1 MQKRIK
7 GALIL
12 FSTLLIGVLIGTL
25 LSGWFVRDRLRPIPH
40 PRHFVRST
48 ERLIAPQ
55 DEEQRQAVRAVLR
68 RYAAALRTLDTKHRE
83 ALKEQL
89 DATRAELAPLLSEE
103 QLRRLDR
110 RLRRFGEL
118 MGPWRER
125 QRQRHNKV
133 KPRGNE

>member
-1 MQKRIK
+1 MRERTK

-12 FSTLLIGVLIGTL
+12 FSTLLIGVLLGAL

-68 RYAAALRTLDTKHRE
+68 RYAAKLRALDAKHRE
-83 ALKEQL
+83 ALKEQM
-89 DATRAELAPLLSEE
+89 DASRTELAPLLSEE

-110 RLRRFGEL
+110 RQRRFGEL

-125 QRQRHNKV
+125 QRHKKV
-133 KPRGNE
+133 KTHGNE

>member
-1 MQKRIK
+1 MRQRTK

-12 FSTLLIGVLIGTL
+12 FSTLLIGVLIGAL

-40 PRHFVRST
+40 PRHFARST

-55 DEEQRQAVRAVLR
+55 NEEQRRAVRAVLR
-68 RYAAALRTLDTKHRE
+68 RYATQIRVLDAEHRE

-89 DATRAELAPLLSEE
+89 AAARAELAPLLSAD
-103 QLRRLDR
+103 QLQRLDR
-110 RLRRFGEL
+110 RQRRFGEL

-125 QRQRHNKV
+125 HKKM

>member
-68 RYAAALRTLDTKHRE
+68 RYAAALRALDTKHRE

-125 QRQRHNKV
+125 QRHK
-133 KPRGNE
+133 K

>member
-1 MQKRIK
+1 MQKRTK

-68 RYAAALRTLDTKHRE
+68 RYAAALRALDTKHRE

-125 QRQRHNKV
+125 QRHKKM
-133 KPRGNE
+133 KPHGNE

>member
-1 MQKRIK
+1 MRGKTK

-68 RYAAALRTLDTKHRE
+68 RYAAALRALDTKHRE

-125 QRQRHNKV
+125 HKRQRQK
-133 KPRGNE
+133 K

>member
-1 MQKRIK
+1 MRERTK

-12 FSTLLIGVLIGTL
+12 FSTLLIGVLIGVL

-55 DEEQRQAVRAVLR
+55 DEEQRRAVRTVLR
-68 RYAAALRTLDTKHRE
+68 HYAAKLRALDAEHRE

-110 RLRRFGEL
+110 RQRRFGEL

-125 QRQRHNKV
+125 PRPKKI
-133 KPRGNE
+133 KPPRE

>member
-1 MQKRIK
+1 MRQRTK

-12 FSTLLIGVLIGTL
+12 FSTLLIGVLIGAL
-25 LSGWFVRDRLRPIPH
+25 LAGWFVRDRLRPIPH
-40 PRHFVRST
+40 PRHFARST

-55 DEEQRQAVRAVLR
+55 DEEQRRAVRAVLR
-68 RYAAALRTLDTKHRE
+68 RYATQIRALDAEHRE

-89 DATRAELAPLLSEE
+89 AAARAELAPLLSAD
-103 QLRRLDR
+103 QLQRLDR
-110 RLRRFGEL
+110 RQRRFGEL

-125 QRQRHNKV
+125 HKKM

>member
-125 QRQRHNKV
+125 QRQRQK
-133 KPRGNE
+133 K

>member
-1 MQKRIK
+1 MRARTK

-25 LSGWFVRDRLRPIPH
+25 LSGWFIRDRLRPIPH

-55 DEEQRQAVRAVLR
+55 DEKQRQAVRAVLR
-68 RYAAALRTLDTKHRE
+68 RYAATLRALDAKHRE
-83 ALKEQL
+83 ALKEQM
-89 DATRAELAPLLSEE
+89 DASRAELAPLLSAE

-110 RLRRFGEL
+110 RQRRFGEL

-125 QRQRHNKV
+125 QRHK
-133 KPRGNE
+133 KMKTSGNE

>member
-1 MQKRIK
+1 MQKRTK

-68 RYAAALRTLDTKHRE
+68 RYAAALRALDTKHRE

-125 QRQRHNKV
+125 QRHK
-133 KPRGNE
+133 K

>member
-1 MQKRIK
+1 MRGRTK

-55 DEEQRQAVRAVLR
+55 DEQQRQAVRDVLR
-68 RYAAALRTLDTKHRE
+68 RHAAALRELNAKHRE

-89 DATRAELAPLLSEE
+89 DASRAELVPLLSEE
-103 QLRRLDR
+103 QLRRMDR

-125 QRQRHNKV
+125 PRHKKM
-133 KPRGNE
+133 KPHGNE

>member
-1 MQKRIK
+1 MRGRTK

-55 DEEQRQAVRAVLR
+55 DEQQRQAVRDVLR
-68 RYAAALRTLDTKHRE
+68 RHAAALRELNAKHRE

-89 DATRAELAPLLSEE
+89 DASRTELAPLLSEE
-103 QLRRLDR
+103 QLRRMDR

-125 QRQRHNKV
+125 PRHKKM
-133 KPRGNE
+133 KPHGNE

>member
-1 MQKRIK
+1 MQKRTK

-25 LSGWFVRDRLRPIPH
+25 LFGWFVRDRLRPIPH

-125 QRQRHNKV
+125 HKRQRQK
-133 KPRGNE
+133 K

>member
-1 MQKRIK
+1 MRGRTK

-68 RYAAALRTLDTKHRE
+68 RHAAALRELNAKHRE
-83 ALKEQL
+83 SLKEQL
-89 DATRAELAPLLSEE
+89 DASRAELVPLLSEE

-110 RLRRFGEL
+110 RQRRFGEL

-125 QRQRHNKV
+125 QHHKKKKSHGNK
-133 KPRGNE
+133 

>member
-1 MQKRIK
+1 MQKRTK
-7 GALIL
+7 GALII

-68 RYAAALRTLDTKHRE
+68 RYATALRELNTEHRE

-110 RLRRFGEL
+110 RQRRFGEL

-125 QRQRHNKV
+125 PRHKRM
-133 KPRGNE
+133 KPHGNE

>member
-1 MQKRIK
+1 MRGKTK

-12 FSTLLIGVLIGTL
+12 FSTLLIGVLIGSL

-40 PRHFVRST
+40 SRYFVRST

-55 DEEQRQAVRAVLR
+55 DEEQLR
-68 RYAAALRTLDTKHRE
+68 ELNAKHRE
-83 ALKEQL
+83 SLKEQL

-103 QLRRLDR
+103 QLRRMDR

-125 QRQRHNKV
+125 PHHKKMKPHGNK
-133 KPRGNE
+133 

>member
-1 MQKRIK
+1 MRGKTK

-48 ERLIAPQ
+48 ERLIEPQ
-55 DEEQRQAVRAVLR
+55 DEAQRRAMRAVLR
-68 RYAAALRTLDTKHRE
+68 RHAAALRELNAKHRQK
-83 ALKEQL
+83 LKEQL
-89 DATRAELAPLLSEE
+89 DASRAELAPLLSEQ

-110 RLRRFGEL
+110 RQRRFGEL
-118 MGPWRER
+118 MGPWPER
-125 QRQRHNKV
+125 QRHK
-133 KPRGNE
+133 KMKTHGNE

>member
-1 MQKRIK
+1 MRGKTK

-68 RYAAALRTLDTKHRE
+68 RYAAALRELNAKHRE

-89 DATRAELAPLLSEE
+89 DSSRAELAPLLSEE

-110 RLRRFGEL
+110 RQRRFGEL

-125 QRQRHNKV
+125 HKRQRHK
-133 KPRGNE
+133 K

>member
-1 MQKRIK
+1 MREKTK

-25 LSGWFVRDRLRPIPH
+25 LSGWFIRDRMRPIPH
-40 PRHFVRST
+40 PRYFVRST

-55 DEEQRQAVRAVLR
+55 DEEQRQAVRTVLR
-68 RYAAALRTLDTKHRE
+68 RYVAKLRALDAKHRE

-89 DATRAELAPLLSEE
+89 DAARVELAPLLSEE

-110 RLRRFGEL
+110 RQRRFGEL

-125 QRQRHNKV
+125 QRHK
-133 KPRGNE
+133 KMKSHGNE

>member
-1 MQKRIK
+1 MRGKTK

-55 DEEQRQAVRAVLR
+55 NEEQRQAVRAVLR
-68 RYAAALRTLDTKHRE
+68 HYATALRELNAEHRE

-110 RLRRFGEL
+110 RQRRFGEL

-125 QRQRHNKV
+125 PRHKKM
-133 KPRGNE
+133 KPHGNE

>member
-1 MQKRIK
+1 MRKKTK

-25 LSGWFVRDRLRPIPH
+25 LSGWFIRDRLRPIPH
-40 PRHFVRST
+40 PRYFVRST

-55 DEEQRQAVRAVLR
+55 DEEQRQAVRTVLR
-68 RYAAALRTLDTKHRE
+68 QYVAKLRALNAKHRE

-89 DATRAELAPLLSEE
+89 DAARAELAPLLSEE

-110 RLRRFGEL
+110 RQRRFGEL

-125 QRQRHNKV
+125 QRHKKM

>member
-1 MQKRIK
+1 MRGKTK

-25 LSGWFVRDRLRPIPH
+25 LSGWFVRDRLRPIPQ

-48 ERLIAPQ
+48 ERLIGPQ
-55 DEEQRQAVRAVLR
+55 DEEQRQAVRDVLR
-68 RYAAALRTLDTKHRE
+68 RHAAALRELNAKHRE

-89 DATRAELAPLLSEE
+89 DASRAELAPLLSEE
-103 QLRRLDR
+103 QLRRMDR

-125 QRQRHNKV
+125 QHHKKMN
-133 KPRGNE
+133 PHGNE

>member
-1 MQKRIK
+1 MRGKTK

-12 FSTLLIGVLIGTL
+12 FSTLLIGVLIGAL

-55 DEEQRQAVRAVLR
+55 NEEQRQAVRAVLR
-68 RYAAALRTLDTKHRE
+68 HYATALRELNTKHRE

-89 DATRAELAPLLSEE
+89 DATRAELAPLLSEA

-110 RLRRFGEL
+110 RQRRFGEL

-125 QRQRHNKV
+125 PRHKKTKTPRNK
-133 KPRGNE
+133 

>member
-1 MQKRIK
+1 MRGKTK

-68 RYAAALRTLDTKHRE
+68 RYAAALRALDTKHRE

-125 QRQRHNKV
+125 QRHK
-133 KPRGNE
+133 K

>member
-1 MQKRIK
+1 MRGRTK
-7 GALIL
+7 GALII

-68 RYAAALRTLDTKHRE
+68 RYATALRELNTEHRE

-110 RLRRFGEL
+110 RQRRFGEL

-125 QRQRHNKV
+125 PRHKRM
-133 KPRGNE
+133 KPHGNE

>member
-1 MQKRIK
+1 MRGRTK

-55 DEEQRQAVRAVLR
+55 DEQQRQAVRDVLR
-68 RYAAALRTLDTKHRE
+68 RHASALRELNAKHRE

-89 DATRAELAPLLSEE
+89 DASRAELAPLLSEE
-103 QLRRLDR
+103 QLRRMDR

-125 QRQRHNKV
+125 PRHKKM
-133 KPRGNE
+133 KPPGNE

>member
-1 MQKRIK
+1 MRGKTK

-12 FSTLLIGVLIGTL
+12 FSTLLIGVLIGIL

-40 PRHFVRST
+40 SRHFVRST
-48 ERLIAPQ
+48 ERLISPQ

-68 RYAAALRTLDTKHRE
+68 RHAAALRELNAEHRE

-103 QLRRLDR
+103 QLQRLDR
-110 RLRRFGEL
+110 RQRRFGEL

-125 QRQRHNKV
+125 PRHK
-133 KPRGNE
+133 KMKSPGNE

>member
-125 QRQRHNKV
+125 QRHK
-133 KPRGNE
+133 K

>member
-1 MQKRIK
+1 MRGRTK

-12 FSTLLIGVLIGTL
+12 FSTLIIGVLIGTL

-55 DEEQRQAVRAVLR
+55 DEQQRQAVRDVLR
-68 RYAAALRTLDTKHRE
+68 RHAAALRELNAKHRE

-89 DATRAELAPLLSEE
+89 DASRAELAPLLSDE
-103 QLRRLDR
+103 QLRRFDR
-110 RLRRFGEL
+110 RQRRFGEL

-125 QRQRHNKV
+125 PRHKKM
-133 KPRGNE
+133 KPHGNE

>member
-1 MQKRIK
+1 MRGRTK
-7 GALIL
+7 GALII

-68 RYAAALRTLDTKHRE
+68 RYATALRELNAEHRE

-110 RLRRFGEL
+110 RQRRFGEL

-125 QRQRHNKV
+125 PRHKKM
-133 KPRGNE
+133 KPHGNE

>member
-12 FSTLLIGVLIGTL
+12 FCTLLIGVLIGTL

-103 QLRRLDR
+103 QLRRLNR

-125 QRQRHNKV
+125 QRQRHK
-133 KPRGNE
+133 K

>member
-1 MQKRIK
+1 MRPRTK

-12 FSTLLIGVLIGTL
+12 VSTLLIGVLIGTL

-55 DEEQRQAVRAVLR
+55 DEEQHRAVRAVLR
-68 RYAAALRTLDTKHRE
+68 RYATTLRALDAEHRE
-83 ALKEQL
+83 ALKDQL
-89 DATRAELAPLLSEE
+89 AAARAELAPLLSAD
-103 QLRRLDR
+103 QLQRLDR
-110 RLRRFGEL
+110 RQRRFGEL

-125 QRQRHNKV
+125 SRHKKLKPPGNK
-133 KPRGNE
+133 

>member
-55 DEEQRQAVRAVLR
+55 DEEQRQAVRAVLS
-68 RYAAALRTLDTKHRE
+68 RYAAALRALDTKHRE

-125 QRQRHNKV
+125 QRHK
-133 KPRGNE
+133 K

>member
-1 MQKRIK
+1 MREKTK

-25 LSGWFVRDRLRPIPH
+25 LSGWFIRDRMRPIPH
-40 PRHFVRST
+40 PRYFVRST

-55 DEEQRQAVRAVLR
+55 DEEQRQAVRTVLR
-68 RYAAALRTLDTKHRE
+68 RYVAKLRALDAKHRE

-89 DATRAELAPLLSEE
+89 DAARAELAPLLSEE

-110 RLRRFGEL
+110 RQRRFGEL

-125 QRQRHNKV
+125 QRHK
-133 KPRGNE
+133 K

>member
-1 MQKRIK
+1 MRGRTK

-12 FSTLLIGVLIGTL
+12 FSTLLIGVLIGIL

-40 PRHFVRST
+40 SRHFVRST

-55 DEEQRQAVRAVLR
+55 DEEQRQAVRTVLR
-68 RYAAALRTLDTKHRE
+68 RHAAALRELNAKHRE

-89 DATRAELAPLLSEE
+89 DASRAELAPLLSEE

-110 RLRRFGEL
+110 RQRRFGEL
-118 MGPWRER
+118 MGPWREGK
-125 QRQRHNKV
+125 RHK
-133 KPRGNE
+133 KKKSHGNE

>member
-1 MQKRIK
+1 MRGRTK

-48 ERLIAPQ
+48 ERLIGPQ
-55 DEEQRQAVRAVLR
+55 DEEQRQAVRDVLR
-68 RYAAALRTLDTKHRE
+68 RHAATLRELNAKHRE

-89 DATRAELAPLLSEE
+89 DASRAELAPLLSEE
-103 QLRRLDR
+103 QLRRMDR

-125 QRQRHNKV
+125 PHHKKM

>member
-1 MQKRIK
+1 MRGRTK

-12 FSTLLIGVLIGTL
+12 FSTLLIGVLVGTL

-48 ERLIAPQ
+48 ERLIASQ
-55 DEEQRQAVRAVLR
+55 DEQQRQAVRAVLR
-68 RYAAALRTLDTKHRE
+68 RHAAALRELNAKHRE
-83 ALKEQL
+83 SLKEQL
-89 DATRAELAPLLSEE
+89 DASRAELAPLLSEE

-110 RLRRFGEL
+110 RQRRFGEL

-125 QRQRHNKV
+125 PRHKKM
-133 KPRGNE
+133 KPHGNE